1 MKAEIIAVGTEILLG
16 DIVNTNAQYL
26 AKELALLGIDVY
38 YQSSVGD
45 NKERLLKAFKDG
57 LDRSDIIITTGG
69 LGPTNDDITK
79 EVACEVLN
87 QTLELHKSSL
97 EKIEEFFK
105 KLGIEMTENNKKQ
118 AYFPKNAIV
127 LDNKNGTAPGAIL
140 RENEKYIIILP
151 GPPKEMKP
159 MFENEAKPYI
169 NSITNNTLISK
180 TLKLFGIGE
189 SLLDTKISDIIN
201 EQDNPTVAPYISDIE
216 LRLRI
221 TAKSDSES
229 KAHNIIEPVVEKI
242 KSRVGEFI
250 YAEDNV
256 SIETVVSKM
265 LVEKNLTIST
275 AESCT
280 GGLVSSTLINY
291 PGISSVFME
300 GCVTYSNESKVSRLG
315 VNPITL
321 KVHGAVSEEIA
332 KEMAEGIAKNLGTNV
347 AISTTGIAGP
357 DGGSY
362 DKPVG
367 LVYIGIYING
377 KTTVNKY
384 IFNGNR
390 QEIRFRATKNAL
402 NDLRLRLLEI

>member
-79 EVACEVLN
+79 EVACQALN
-87 QTLELHKSSL
+87 QTLQLHQSSL
-97 EKIEEFFK
+97 EKIEKFFN

-169 NSITNNTLISK
+169 NSITNNTLVSK

-189 SLLDTKISDIIN
+189 SLLDTKISDIIS
-201 EQDNPTVAPYISDIE
+201 EQDNPTVAPYISDME

-229 KAHNIIEPVVEKI
+229 KANSIIEPVVEKI

-256 SIETVVSKM
+256 SIEAVVSKM

-300 GCVTYSNESKVSRLG
+300 GSVTYSNESKISRLG
-315 VNPITL
+315 VNPSTL
-321 KVHGAVSEEIA
+321 KVHGAVSEETA
-332 KEMAEGIAKNLGTNV
+332 KEMAEGIAKHLGTNV

-357 DGGSY
+357 DGGSH

>member
-16 DIVNTNAQYL
+16 DIVNTNATYL

-45 NKERLLKAFKDG
+45 NEERLVRAFEEGLK
-57 LDRSDIIITTGG
+57 RSDIIITTGG

-79 EVACEVLN
+79 EVACKVFN
-87 QTLELHKSSL
+87 QKMEIDKDSL
-97 EKIEEFFK
+97 KKIEEFFN

-118 AYFPKNAIV
+118 ACFPKDAII
-127 LDNKNGTAPGAIL
+127 LKNKNGTAPGAIL
-140 RENEKYIIILP
+140 KKDKKSIIILP
-151 GPPKEMKP
+151 GPPKEMEP
-159 MFENEAKPYI
+159 MFEYEVKPYLREMS
-169 NSITNNTLISK
+169 NEVLVSK

-189 SLLDTKISDIIN
+189 SLLETKIMDIIN
-201 EQDNPTVAPYISDIE
+201 EQNNPTIAPYVSDME

-221 TAKSDSES
+221 TAKSDNEEN
-229 KAHNIIEPVVEKI
+229 ANNMIEPVIEKI
-242 KSRVGEFI
+242 KDRVGKFI
-250 YAEDNV
+250 YAQDNI

-265 LVEKNLTIST
+265 LIEKNLTIST

-280 GGLVSSTLINY
+280 GGLISATFINY

-300 GCVTYSNESKVSRLG
+300 GCVTYSNESKISRLG
-315 VNPITL
+315 VNPYTL
-321 KVHGAVSEEIA
+321 EIHGAVSEETA
-332 KEMAEGIAKNLGTNV
+332 REMVEGIAKNFNTNV

-357 DGGSY
+357 EGGTS

-384 IFNGNR
+384 ILHGNR
-390 QEIRFRATKNAL
+390 EDIRLRATKNAI
-402 NDLRLRLLEI
+402 NDLRLRLLEL